1 MALCGTIDVVST
13 DTKPTDIQFLENS
26 EPLDV
31 TGYVIV
37 ARIGTTPVTERTAM
51 ITDAVNG
58 EASVWLGGVSVG
70 TYSCEF
76 KITTSG
82 LSQTSELF
90 TLNVRA
96 PL

>member
-26 EPLDV
+26 EPLDI
-31 TGYVIV
+31 TGYTIL
-37 ARIGTTPVTERTAM
+37 ARIGTTPVTERTAT
-51 ITDAVNG
+51 IVDAANG
-58 EASVWLGGVSVG
+58 EASVLLGGVAVG
-70 TYSCEF
+70 TYNCEF
-76 KITTSG
+76 KITSAG
-82 LSQTSELF
+82 LAQTSELF